1 MSSAELSETAN
12 GILFGGGVRQVA
24 DLGLGT
30 LGMTLLASLASSLLL
45 SWTYSSFY
53 GARATG
59 SNVHRSFP
67 LISIAVTAIFLCVQ
81 FSLPLS
87 LGLLG
92 SLSIVRFRTPIK
104 EPEEIGFIMLV
115 IASSLCCASFNL
127 AFLAVMLGTA
137 FLALLILRWNP
148 PFLTRRAGSGTL
160 VIRCSV
166 AQYREALPAVM
177 ALIESHLNRPTFDSL
192 STDED
197 ECVLTWSFQRVCPAR
212 SAELESKIQQAL
224 PQASL
229 GVYYNQHA
237 NA

>member
-1 MSSAELSETAN
+1 MTTNLPESVRAV
-12 GILFGGGVRQVA
+12 LFGGGVKEVA
-24 DLGLGT
+24 DLGLTT
-30 LGMTLLASLASSLLL
+30 LAITMLASLASSLLL
-45 SWTYSSFY
+45 SWAYSSFY
-53 GARATG
+53 GPRATG
-59 SNVHRSFP
+59 SNVHRAFP
-67 LISIAVTAIFLCVQ
+67 LISLAVTAIFLCVQ

-115 IASSLCCASFNL
+115 IAASLCCASFNL
-127 AFLAVMLGTA
+127 AFLLVLLVSA
-137 FLALLILRWNP
+137 FCALLLLRWSP

-160 VIRCSV
+160 VIRCNS

-177 ALIESHLNRPTFDSL
+177 ALIDSHLSKPSFDSL
-192 STDED
+192 STDD
-197 ECVLTWSFQRVCPAR
+197 NECVLTWSFQKVCPAR
-212 SAELESKIQQAL
+212 SAELEKKIQEEL

>member
-1 MSSAELSETAN
+1 MTAEFAESMKTV
-12 GILFGGGVRQVA
+12 LFGGGVKEVA
-24 DLGLGT
+24 DLGLTT
-30 LGMTLLASLASSLLL
+30 LTVTMLSALASSLLL
-45 SWTYSSFY
+45 SWAYSSFY

-127 AFLAVMLGTA
+127 GFLLVLLGAA
-137 FLALLILRWNP
+137 FLALLLLRWNP
-148 PFLTRRAGSGTL
+148 PFLRRRAGSGTL
-160 VIRCSV
+160 VIRCS
-166 AQYREALPAVM
+166 AQQYREALPAVIS
-177 ALIESHLNRPTFDSL
+177 LIESHLSKPSFDSL
-192 STDED
+192 TKDEQ
-197 ECVLTWSFQRVCPAR
+197 ECVLTWSFQKVCPAR
-212 SAELESKIQQAL
+212 SAELEHKLQKEL
-224 PQASL
+224 PQATM
-229 GVYYNQHA
+229 GVFYNNHA

>member
-1 MSSAELSETAN
+1 MTTPDIPESAKS
-12 GILFGGGVRQVA
+12 ILFGGGVQEVA
-24 DLGLGT
+24 DLGLAT
-30 LGMTLLASLASSLLL
+30 LAITMLASLASSLLL
-45 SWTYSSFY
+45 SWAYSSFY

-59 SNVHRSFP
+59 SNVHRAFP

-115 IASSLCCASFNL
+115 IAASLCCASFNL
-127 AFLAVMLGTA
+127 AFLLVLLAAA
-137 FLALLILRWNP
+137 FLALLLLRWNP

-160 VIRCSV
+160 VIRCS
-166 AQYREALPAVM
+166 ASEYREALPAVM
-177 ALIESHLNRPTFDSL
+177 ALIESHLSKPNFDSL
-192 STDED
+192 TKDD
-197 ECVLTWSFQRVCPAR
+197 QECVLTWSFQKVCPAR
-212 SAELESKIQQAL
+212 SAELEHKLQKEL

-229 GVYYNQHA
+229 GVFYNHHA

>member
-1 MSSAELSETAN
+1 MTSPEFLESAKS
-12 GILFGGGVRQVA
+12 IFFGGGVKEVA
-24 DLGLGT
+24 DLGLTT
-30 LGMTLLASLASSLLL
+30 LTVTILSSLASSLLL
-45 SWTYSSFY
+45 SWAYSAFY

-127 AFLAVMLGTA
+127 AFLVVLLASA
-137 FLALLILRWNP
+137 FLALMLLRWNP
-148 PFLTRRAGSGTL
+148 PFLRRRAGSGTL
-160 VIRCSV
+160 VIRCRTE
-166 AQYREALPAVM
+166 QYREALPAVV
-177 ALIESHLNRPTFDSL
+177 ALIESHLSKPSFDSL
-192 STDED
+192 TKDDE
-197 ECVLTWSFQRVCPAR
+197 ECVLTWSFQKVCPTS
-212 SAELESKIQQAL
+212 SAELEHKLQKEL

-229 GVYYNQHA
+229 GVFYNNHA

>member
-1 MSSAELSETAN
+1 MTNPDIPESAKS
-12 GILFGGGVRQVA
+12 ILFGGGVQEVA
-24 DLGLGT
+24 DLGLTT
-30 LGMTLLASLASSLLL
+30 LGITMLASLASSLLL
-45 SWTYSSFY
+45 SWAYSSFY

-127 AFLAVMLGTA
+127 AFLLVLLAAA
-137 FLALLILRWNP
+137 FLALLLLRWNP
-148 PFLTRRAGSGTL
+148 PFLTRRAGTGTL
-160 VIRCSV
+160 VIRCS
-166 AQYREALPAVM
+166 AAEYREALPAVM
-177 ALIESHLNRPTFDSL
+177 SLIESHLSKPIFDSL
-192 STDED
+192 TKDD
-197 ECVLTWSFQRVCPAR
+197 QECVLTWSFQKVCPAR
-212 SAELESKIQQAL
+212 SAELEHKLQKEL

-229 GVYYNQHA
+229 GVFYNHHA

>member
-1 MSSAELSETAN
+1 MMIPELTETAKTVM
-12 GILFGGGVRQVA
+12 FGGGVKEVA
-24 DLGLGT
+24 DLGLTT
-30 LGMTLLASLASSLLL
+30 LAITVLASLASSLLL
-45 SWTYSSFY
+45 AWAYSTFY

-59 SNVHRSFP
+59 SNVHRAFP

-127 AFLAVMLGTA
+127 AFLLVLLGAA
-137 FLALLILRWNP
+137 FLALLLLRWNP

-160 VIRCSV
+160 VIRCSS
-166 AQYREALPAVM
+166 AQYREALPAVI
-177 ALIESHLNRPTFDSL
+177 ALIDSHLSRPSFDSL
-192 STDED
+192 STDDD
-197 ECVLTWSFQRVCPAR
+197 ECVLTWSFQKVCPAK
-212 SAELESKIQQAL
+212 SAELEQKIQQEL

-229 GVYYNQHA
+229 GVYYNNHA

>member
-1 MSSAELSETAN
+1 MTPPELPQTAKN
-12 GILFGGGVRQVA
+12 IFFGGGVQEVA
-24 DLGLGT
+24 DLGIVT
-30 LGMTLLASLASSLLL
+30 LAITVLASLASSLLL
-45 SWTYSSFY
+45 SWAYSSFY
-53 GARATG
+53 GPRATG

-115 IASSLCCASFNL
+115 VASSLCCASFNL
-127 AFLAVMLGTA
+127 AFLLVLLGAA
-137 FLALLILRWNP
+137 FLALLLLRWNP

-160 VIRCSV
+160 VIRCSA
-166 AQYREALPAVM
+166 AQYREALPAVI
-177 ALIESHLNRPTFDSL
+177 ALIDSHLSKPSFDSL
-192 STDED
+192 TKDAE
-197 ECVLTWSFQRVCPAR
+197 ECVLTWSFQKVCPAR
-212 SAELESKIQQAL
+212 SAELEHQLQKEL
-224 PQASL
+224 PEATM
-229 GVYYNQHA
+229 GVFYNNHA

>member
-1 MSSAELSETAN
+1 
-12 GILFGGGVRQVA
+12 
-24 DLGLGT
+24 
-30 LGMTLLASLASSLLL
+30 
-45 SWTYSSFY
+45 
-53 GARATG
+53 
-59 SNVHRSFP
+59 VHRSFP

-127 AFLAVMLGTA
+127 AFLLVLLGA
-137 FLALLILRWNP
+137 ALLALLLLRWNP
-148 PFLTRRAGSGTL
+148 SFLTRRAGSGTL

-166 AQYREALPAVM
+166 TQYHEALPAVM
-177 ALIESHLNRPTFDSL
+177 KLIESHLSRPSFDSL
-192 STDED
+192 STGDD
-197 ECVLTWSFQRVCPAR
+197 ECVLTWSFQKVCPAR
-212 SAELESKIQQAL
+212 SAELERKIQQAL

>member
-1 MSSAELSETAN
+1 MTSPDIPESAKN
-12 GILFGGGVRQVA
+12 IFFGGGVQEVA
-24 DLGLGT
+24 DLGLAT
-30 LGMTLLASLASSLLL
+30 LGITVLASLASSLLL
-45 SWTYSSFY
+45 SWAYSTCY
-53 GARATG
+53 GSRATG

-127 AFLAVMLGTA
+127 AFLLVLLGAA
-137 FLALLILRWNP
+137 FLALLLLKWSP

-160 VIRCSV
+160 VIRCR
-166 AQYREALPAVM
+166 AAEYREALPAVM
-177 ALIESHLNRPTFDSL
+177 SLIESHLSKPTFDSL
-192 STDED
+192 TKNEE
-197 ECVLTWSFQRVCPAR
+197 ECVLTWSFQKVCPAR
-212 SAELESKIQQAL
+212 SAELEHKLKEQL
-224 PQASL
+224 PRASL
-229 GVYYNQHA
+229 GVFYNHHA